1 MSVQQQYPQMPPTP
15 DFLSKDE
22 VALLKRSML
31 SKYPDDEQETFIRIC
46 QRTRLDPFTKQIY
59 ATRRYQKVRDEHG
72 EYKKVPTLV
81 PVTGIMGLTAVA
93 ERTHSYDGCEIA
105 WSAKDGEWKAEWLQT
120 EAPEA
125 ARCIVYHK
133 HRSHP
138 EVGIA
143 RWNSYVGQQW
153 NQDKKQW
160 EITDFWERMGDYML
174 AKCAKA
180 QALRGAFPDQLSNI
194 YIREEL
200 DSNVTDIDTE
210 TETIP
215 TDEQKIL
222 ENRQREAE
230 LLKGF
235 PKENLVQQKPGPV
248 PTPAEMAEPADV
260 HKLPAQPATPPKKQP
275 TPKPP
280 PEPAPVAAAPTQ
292 PPPEPPAPAPAPP
305 PTIPPGAE
313 PKADDIDLS
322 SPSTDIQDA
331 PPPPWKEHVILGVA
345 HVKFHRRK
353 IGELNA
359 AELQIIENQWL
370 PTIRE
375 QWDDA
380 TDAQRADARAFE
392 SAIAYSKMAKPF

>member
-1 MSVQQQYPQMPPTP
+1 MTMSVQQQYPQMPPTP
-15 DFLSKDE
+15 DFLSKEE

-46 QRTRLDPFTKQIY
+46 QRTRLDPFTKQLY
-59 ATRRYQKVRDEHG
+59 ATRRYQKVRDENG

-93 ERTHSYDGCEIA
+93 ERTHAYDGCEIA
-105 WSAKDGEWKAEWLQT
+105 WSAKDGEWKAEWLRD

-125 ARCIVYHK
+125 ARCVVYHK

-160 EITDFWERMGDYML
+160 EITDFWDRMGDYML

-215 TDEQKIL
+215 TDEQKII
-222 ENRQREAE
+222 ENRRREAE
-230 LLKGF
+230 LIKQF
-235 PKENLVQQKPGPV
+235 PHVVSSPPTDL
-248 PTPAEMAEPADV
+248 TPAEMAEPADV
-260 HKLPAQPATPPKKQP
+260 HKLPEQPASPPKKTKAVQ
-275 TPKPP
+275 PP
-280 PEPAPVAAAPTQ
+280 PEPAPAAATS
-292 PPPEPPAPAPAPP
+292 APPAPP
-305 PTIPPGAE
+305 PPMPSTPVTEPEE
-313 PKADDIDLS
+313 PKPDEDNIDLS
-322 SPSTDIQDA
+322 SPSTDIKDA
-331 PPPPWKEHVILGVA
+331 PPPWKEHVILGVA
-345 HVKFHRRK
+345 HVKFHKRK
-353 IGELNA
+353 VGDLNA

-370 PTIRE
+370 PAIRE

-380 TDAQRADARAFE
+380 TDAQREDARAFE

>member
-1 MSVQQQYPQMPPTP
+1 MSVSHQQYPQIPTPP

-46 QRTRLDPFTKQIY
+46 QRTRLDPFTKQLY

-72 EYKKVPTLV
+72 DTKKVPTLV

-93 ERTHSYDGCEIA
+93 ERTHDYDGCEIA
-105 WSAKDGEWKAEWLQT
+105 WSAKDGEWKAEWLRE

-133 HRSHP
+133 RRTHP

-153 NQDKKQW
+153 NNEKKQW
-160 EITDFWERMGDYML
+160 EITDFWDRMGDYML

-200 DSNVTDIDTE
+200 DSNITDIDTE

-222 ENRQREAE
+222 DNRRREAE
-230 LLKGF
+230 AIKQF
-235 PKENLVQQKPGPV
+235 PHVVSTRPV
-248 PTPAEMAEPADV
+248 DLTPAQMAEPADV
-260 HKLPAQPATPPKKQP
+260 HKLPEQPAS
-275 TPKPP
+275 
-280 PEPAPVAAAPTQ
+280 PAPPTKAA
-292 PPPEPPAPAPAPP
+292 PPAPPAPP
-305 PTIPPGAE
+305 PPAQPPQQTPAPTIPPGAE
-313 PKADDIDLS
+313 PKVDDIDLS
-322 SPSTDIQDA
+322 SPSTDVKDDI
-331 PPPPWKEHVILGVA
+331 PPPWKEHVITGVA
-345 HVKFHRRK
+345 HVKFHKRK
-353 IGELNA
+353 IGDLNQ

-370 PTIRE
+370 PAIRE

>member
-1 MSVQQQYPQMPPTP
+1 MSVQQLQQYPTTP
-15 DFLSKDE
+15 DFLSKEE

-31 SKYPDDEQETFIRIC
+31 SKYPDDEQETFIRLC
-46 QRTRLDPFTKQIY
+46 QRTRLDPFTKQLY
-59 ATRRYQKVRDEHG
+59 ATRRYQKVKDENN
-72 EYKKVPTLV
+72 EWKKVPTLV

-105 WSAKDGEWKAEWLQT
+105 WSGKDGEWKAEWLKD
-120 EAPEA
+120 ENPEA

-160 EITDFWERMGDYML
+160 EITDFWDRMGDYML

-180 QALRGAFPDQLSNI
+180 QALRGAFPDQLTNI

-200 DSNVTDIDTE
+200 DSNITDIETE

-215 TDEQKIL
+215 SDEQKII
-222 ENRQREAE
+222 ENRRREAE
-230 LLKGF
+230 VIKQF
-235 PKENLVQQKPGPV
+235 PHVVSSPPV
-248 PTPAEMAEPADV
+248 GGPTPAEMAEPADV
-260 HKLPAQPATPPKKQP
+260 HKLPEQPASPPKK
-275 TPKPP
+275 TKATPP
-280 PEPAPVAAAPTQ
+280 PEPAPATASAP
-292 PPPEPPAPAPAPP
+292 PAPP
-305 PTIPPGAE
+305 PPVAPKPQQPE
-313 PKADDIDLS
+313 PKPEEPKPDEDNIDLS
-322 SPSTDIQDA
+322 SPSTDIKDT
-331 PPPPWKEHVILGVA
+331 PPPVWKEHVITGVA
-345 HVKFHRRK
+345 HVKFHKRK
-353 IGELNA
+353 VGDLNQ
-359 AELQIIENQWL
+359 AELQIIEDQWL
-370 PTIRE
+370 PAIRE

-380 TDAQRADARAFE
+380 TDAQREDARAFE